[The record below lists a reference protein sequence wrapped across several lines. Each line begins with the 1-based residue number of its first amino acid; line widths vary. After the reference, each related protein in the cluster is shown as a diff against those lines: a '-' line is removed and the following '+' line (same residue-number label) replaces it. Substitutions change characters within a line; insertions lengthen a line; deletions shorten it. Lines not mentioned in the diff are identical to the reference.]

1 MPGKD
6 TSQVNN
12 ASEAGSSLAAGC
24 NCATCPKNAFDTSSC
39 VCSRVAASRSKFAAE
54 RTWDAGESDPQREA
68 RFIIATPIIAYS
80 ASKPS
85 GAPQLV
91 SLDAEWTNPGAAS
104 PLSHWWTS
112 TAESV
117 THHSRLPSHKNTHGR
132 RCTSTMLTAVPSSK

>member
-68 RFIIATPIIAYS
+68 RFIIATSNHCVLRKQALRRTS
-80 ASKPS
+80 ASF
-85 GAPQLV
+85 A
-91 SLDAEWTNPGAAS
+91 
-104 PLSHWWTS
+104 
-112 TAESV
+112 
-117 THHSRLPSHKNTHGR
+117 
-132 RCTSTMLTAVPSSK
+132 